1 MKDTDSELHETSKHQ
16 ERIPKELA
24 KQWKSDLWQFL
35 ATTVDAKSLWHNTF
49 KALRELILNLR
60 FY

>member
-1 MKDTDSELHETSKHQ
+1 MTDTDSELHETSKHQ
-16 ERIPKELA
+16 ERIPKAMEIRFVA
-24 KQWKSDLWQFL
+24 KFL
-35 ATTVDAKSLWHNTF
+35 ATTIDAKSLWHKTF